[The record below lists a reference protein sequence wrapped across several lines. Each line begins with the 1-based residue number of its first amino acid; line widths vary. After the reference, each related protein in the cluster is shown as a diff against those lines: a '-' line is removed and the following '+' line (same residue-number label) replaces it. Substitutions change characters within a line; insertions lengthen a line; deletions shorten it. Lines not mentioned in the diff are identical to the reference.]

1 MAEFETSEPTGIGA
15 QLRARQPLVL
25 GVPDRTVM
33 DMMGWSTLSM
43 KKRYVTDEIRLD
55 AAGRLNAFLGE
66 ATETSTET

>member
-1 MAEFETSEPTGIGA
+1 
-15 QLRARQPLVL
+15 
-25 GVPDRTVM
+25 M

-43 KKRYVTDEIRLD
+43 KKRYATDEIRLD